1 MTEINEEILE
11 VHSRNKMKD
20 KGIVMEDERGSND
33 LDKIIQTL
41 RKRVKELISI
51 NTSHQQLMAKLIKDN
66 NELKRD
72 NKRLAKQ
79 IEDYFNAR

>member
-11 VHSRNKMKD
+11 VISRNKMKD